1 MLVQQL
7 FRNINLADPFFD
19 SLKQD
24 YKEFTDWFNKKANQN
39 ESAFV
44 FYLDEKIDGF
54 MVFEG

>member
-7 FRNINLADPFFD
+7 FRDINLADPFFD

-39 ESAFV
+39 ESTFV
-44 FYLDEKIDGF
+44 FIWIKKL
-54 MVFEG
+54 MVLCI